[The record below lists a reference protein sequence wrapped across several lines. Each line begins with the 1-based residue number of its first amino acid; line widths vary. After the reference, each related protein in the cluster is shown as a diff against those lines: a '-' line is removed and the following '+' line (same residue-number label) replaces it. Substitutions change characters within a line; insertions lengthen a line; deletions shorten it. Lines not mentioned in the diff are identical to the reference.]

1 MSLFGVTV
9 TSITNCSDKQIISD
23 NHFFFKSLSIQKFFI
38 IHGRAACDFGRVG
51 FEAYHRLSEF

>member
-9 TSITNCSDKQIISD
+9 TSITYCSDKQIISD
-23 NHFFFKSLSIQKFFI
+23 NHFFFKSLSIQKVFI